1 MRETRVPP
9 GWGRSQGGG
18 HGHALQYSR
27 LKNPMDRGAWRAT
40 YNPWGTKE
48 SDTTQHT
55 LQENDGDGVL
65 EDSRIFTF
73 I

>member
-1 MRETRVPP
+1 MNRE
-9 GWGRSQGGG
+9 
-18 HGHALQYSR
+18 
-27 LKNPMDRGAWRAT
+27 AWRAT
-40 YNPWGTKE
+40 YNPWDTKE

-55 LQENDGDGVL
+55 LQENDGGGIL